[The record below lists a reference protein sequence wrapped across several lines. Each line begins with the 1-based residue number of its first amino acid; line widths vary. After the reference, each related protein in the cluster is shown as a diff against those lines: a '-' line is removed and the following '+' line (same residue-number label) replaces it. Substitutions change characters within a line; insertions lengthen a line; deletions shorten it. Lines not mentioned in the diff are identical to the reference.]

1 MITASYMDFNLSD
14 MNPAYR
20 EAVIAEKEAQ
30 GGFSCYT
37 PFDFGSLDAPMNI
50 AAGSHYFY
58 KYMSLPGGTDMPS
71 SFWRE

>member
-1 MITASYMDFNLSD
+1 MITASYMDFNLSA

-30 GGFSCYT
+30 YI